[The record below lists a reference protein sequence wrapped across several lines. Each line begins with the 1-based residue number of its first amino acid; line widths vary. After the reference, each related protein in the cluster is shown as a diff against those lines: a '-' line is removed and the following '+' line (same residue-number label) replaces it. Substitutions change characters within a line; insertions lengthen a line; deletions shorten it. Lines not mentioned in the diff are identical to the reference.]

1 MKRTTAVYKR
11 ASGNSA
17 LVGIPAAVGVHDAP
31 VVFAAA
37 VDPAVTE
44 VLQSLLLLVFLLR
57 QTSLLFQTF
66 MLLVAFLLLLGSC

>member
-1 MKRTTAVYKR
+1 LE
-11 ASGNSA
+11 SSNSA
-17 LVGIPAAVGVHDAP
+17 VAGIQASLQRLLLMLFLH

-44 VLQSLLLLVFLLR
+44 VLQSLQSLLLLVFLLR
-57 QTSLLFQTF
+57 LTSLLFQAV

>member
-1 MKRTTAVYKR
+1 VKRTTAVYCR

-17 LVGIPAAVGVHDAP
+17 VAGIPIAVAVHDVP
-31 VVFAAA
+31 IVFAAA

-57 QTSLLFQTF
+57 LTSLLFQEF
-66 MLLVAFLLLLGSC
+66 MPL